1 MIVVVHGAT
10 GAQGVP
16 VVDRLLAAGHTVR
29 AVTRGRRSS
38 RPDRLPPGVH
48 SLNVEAVN
56 ADLTDVDD
64 LVKAYDGADA
74 AVLVLPGGAAPDQA
88 VAQAD
93 TILTAL
99 TRARVPRAV
108 FNASGAIWTRPP
120 GVAFLDARTHLASG
134 LPNAVQHATLIGPA
148 TAYMENFSE
157 PWLVRHLHDTGNLIQ
172 TAPADASQMPVAMA
186 DIADAA
192 TTTLT
197 RDTPPARVVVA
208 GPTTTTGSQIATA
221 IARHLGRPVRWTT
234 VSPQT
239 YLRGVAE
246 GLGVQY
252 AANIGA
258 LYGPDAQV
266 PPPDAPP
273 AGTLHLRG
281 PTDLTRWIPTQNWTP
296 TS

>member
-16 VVDRLLAAGHTVR
+16 VVDRLLASGHTVR

-38 RPDRLPPGVH
+38 RPDRLPPDGDWM
-48 SLNVEAVN
+48 NVEAVN

-64 LVKAYDGADA
+64 LVTAYDGADA
-74 AVLVLPGGAAPDQA
+74 AILVLPGGAAPDQA
-88 VAQAD
+88 VGQAE
-93 TILTAL
+93 TILAAL

-120 GVAFLDARTHLASG
+120 GIAFLDARTRLATG
-134 LPNAVQHATLIGPA
+134 LSNAVQHATLIGPA
-148 TAYMENFSE
+148 TAYLENYSE
-157 PWLVRHLHDTGNLIQ
+157 PWLVRHLHDTGDLIQ
-172 TAPADASQMPVAMA
+172 TAPADTPQTPVAMA

-197 RDTPPARVVVA
+197 EDTPPARILVA
-208 GPTTTTGSQIATA
+208 GPATTTGSEIAA
-221 IARHLGRPVRWTT
+221 AMARHLGRPVRWTT
-234 VSPQT
+234 VPPET

-258 LYGPDAQV
+258 LYGPDAHV

-273 AGTLHLRG
+273 AGTRHLTG
-281 PTDLTRWIPTQNWTP
+281 ATDLTTWIPSQNWTG